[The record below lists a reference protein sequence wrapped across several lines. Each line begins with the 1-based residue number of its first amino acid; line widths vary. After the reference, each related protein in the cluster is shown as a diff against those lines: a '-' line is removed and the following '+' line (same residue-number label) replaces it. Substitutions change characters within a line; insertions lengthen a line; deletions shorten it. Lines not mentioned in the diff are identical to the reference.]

1 MHSMLFEFPLV
12 MISCPVVAAG
22 SSNASGRGCG
32 AGWVY
37 PHTLFNLKF
46 VHIKNVWNSNSLA
59 YYYGVAVLKLG
70 VVSTL
75 EMPIWGSCLITASR
89 NMKIQQLDTRRT
101 HYGVFSS
108 VITHRKLGVAGT
120 DS

>member
-1 MHSMLFEFPLV
+1 MPFEFPLV

-32 AGWVY
+32 AAWAY
-37 PHTLFNLKF
+37 PHTLFKLQF
-46 VHIKNVWNSNSLA
+46 VHIENVWNSNSLA
-59 YYYGVAVLKLG
+59 CYYGVVVSKLG

-75 EMPIWGSCLITASR
+75 EMSLWGTCLITASR
-89 NMKIQQLDTRRT
+89 KMKTQQLDTRLT
-101 HYGVFSS
+101 HSRVFSS